1 MKFIKTKFRDLVVIE
16 SKVHNDNRGFF
27 KEIYKKNKFN
37 KFNFVFG
44 CASSSKKNVFRG
56 LHFQSKF
63 AQGKYLTVL
72 KGKVLD
78 VAVDLR
84 KNSKTFGKYYKII
97 LSDNNGKSIFIPP
110 GFAHGFLGL
119 KKENTVMYFCT
130 NYRSKR
136 HENGILWKDK
146 DLKINLPLKKP
157 KVSSK
162 DKNLPSYKD
171 FCKNYGGL

>member
-119 KKENTVMYFCT
+119 KKET

-157 KVSSK
+157 KVSTK
-162 DKNLPSYKD
+162 DKSLASYKD
-171 FCKNYGGL
+171 FCKKYGGL